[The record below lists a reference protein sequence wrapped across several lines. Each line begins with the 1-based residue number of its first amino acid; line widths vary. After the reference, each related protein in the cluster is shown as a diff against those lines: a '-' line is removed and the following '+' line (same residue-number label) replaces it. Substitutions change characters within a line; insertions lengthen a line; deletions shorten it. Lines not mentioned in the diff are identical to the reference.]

1 MLYDIYH
8 STEFTYRQWVNSS
21 HNLIRLQPRNTP
33 FQTLVDFSLET
44 TPFVNNIDE
53 YEDYFGNHL
62 THIHIREPHSQLKV
76 IARSCVALDLDAIA
90 QHLAFIQEVKK
101 ITYGRLLRDMTI
113 RSYENAFAK
122 QFVLPSPLLPKGSLR
137 LVDYARQSF
146 REERS
151 VYESL
156 EEFMGRIFNEFTFH
170 PGFSDLSTPVD
181 EVFEA
186 KAGVCQDFSHMAI
199 SALRSLGLA
208 VRYVSGY
215 IETLP
220 SKGKEKLF
228 GSDASHAWF
237 SVYFPE
243 YGWFDFDPTNNKT
256 LSTQHIVLG
265 YGRDYSDIAPM
276 QGVILGSGNSDLN
289 VMVNVLRQETKND
302 T

>member
-44 TPFVNNIDE
+44 TPFVSEIDG
-53 YEDYFGNHL
+53 YDDYFGNHL
-62 THIHIREPHSQLKV
+62 NHLHIREPHSQLKV

-90 QHLAFIQEVKK
+90 QHLSLIHEVKQ
-101 ITYGRLLRDMTI
+101 ITYEQLLWDMTLH
-113 RSYENAFAK
+113 SGESASAK
-122 QFVLPSPLLPKGSLR
+122 QFLLPSPLLPKADPR
-137 LVDYARQSF
+137 VVAYARQSF
-146 REERS
+146 DRDKS

-156 EEFMGRIFNEFTFH
+156 EELIGRIFHEFTFH
-170 PGFSDLSTPVD
+170 PGFSDLSTPIE

-199 SALRSLGLA
+199 TALRSMGLA

-220 SKGKEKLF
+220 AEGEEKLF

-237 SVYFPE
+237 SVYFPG
-243 YGWFDFDPTNNKT
+243 YGWFDFDPTNNMT
-256 LSTQHIVLG
+256 FSMQHIVLG
-265 YGRDYSDIAPM
+265 YGRDYADVAPM
-276 QGVILGSGNSDLN
+276 QGVILGSGSSDLK
-289 VMVNVLRQETKND
+289 VMVNMLREETK
-302 T
+302 TE